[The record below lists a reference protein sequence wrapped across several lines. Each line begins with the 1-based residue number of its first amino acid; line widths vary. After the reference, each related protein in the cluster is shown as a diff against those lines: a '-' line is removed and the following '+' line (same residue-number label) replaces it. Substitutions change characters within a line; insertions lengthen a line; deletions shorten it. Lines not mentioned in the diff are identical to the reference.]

1 MQTRSQTIRKFN
13 FSSPRNTLTPLYKEY
28 SREQQIMVLLPRWSL
43 QGDLITWTIMVDLHR
58 IVHVYKRIML
68 LIYTGVPNLILSQGT
83 LQRYDGISFN

>member
-1 MQTRSQTIRKFN
+1 
-13 FSSPRNTLTPLYKEY
+13 
-28 SREQQIMVLLPRWSL
+28 
-43 QGDLITWTIMVDLHR
+43 MVDLHR